1 MSRNTDDSL
10 LFYRTFYFKN
20 SLFRNLGS
28 SLFKEATTF
37 TSSFLYLF
45 HDCFKGKKTAV
56 ARSNGILGSI
66 RHATTRLCTKA
77 VAYIKYVKSWAIPT
91 CPHSESYQSTIKQ
104 FWKILV
110 FYVKYVHWKNCAKRG
125 GTILVKKINFKIL
138 NEYLTILQLYFAT
151 SFAGKN
157 HRRCHYYGGC
167 LADYVYE
174 EKQRHWNLI
183 SKANG
188 GQSLTQF
195 WACGTVRW
203 STKVNFIDEGE
214 DIF

>member
-1 MSRNTDDSL
+1 MIVSSSIQNFL
-10 LFYRTFYFKN
+10 KYFKN

-91 CPHSESYQSTIKQ
+91 CPHSESYQSIIKQ
-104 FWKILV
+104 FYKTRCDGA
-110 FYVKYVHWKNCAKRG
+110 FGSYSEASG
-125 GTILVKKINFKIL
+125 GRLASPADFKIL

-174 EKQRHWNLI
+174 EKQRH
-183 SKANG
+183 
-188 GQSLTQF
+188 
-195 WACGTVRW
+195 
-203 STKVNFIDEGE
+203 
-214 DIF
+214 